1 MPSAITPDLAQAA
14 AVLRASH
21 PNVPP
26 VEVLELVLQSRR
38 GETLDAGATWVLPSS
53 PFGQVIAAAFD
64 RGMSPWEWAVMSVPP
79 AAPLLREALATI
91 WRDTVLQAFAAHFG
105 LVLVD

>member
-1 MPSAITPDLAQAA
+1 MPGAITPDLGHAA
-14 AVLRASH
+14 ASLRASH

-26 VEVLELVLQSRR
+26 VEVLSLVLQ
-38 GETLDAGATWVLPSS
+38 GCDGHTLNAAAPWVLPSS

-79 AAPLLREALATI
+79 ADPMLREALATI
-91 WRDTVLQAFAAHFG
+91 WRETVLPAFAAHFG
-105 LVLVD
+105 LVLTG

>member
-1 MPSAITPDLAQAA
+1 MPSAISSADAQVAA
-14 AVLRASH
+14 ALRASH

-26 VEVLELVLQSRR
+26 VEVLELVLQGRAGR
-38 GETLDAGATWVLPSS
+38 TLEAGAPWVLPSS

-91 WRDTVLQAFAAHFG
+91 
-105 LVLVD
+105 